1 MILQYPPSLDLEYC
15 SLPLSYPLSI
25 RSYYTWYWSF
35 TPAVLYTGIVC
46 CCVGRFVLVAEW
58 RLWCLFFLSFMFF
71 PCCCLFFLIIIL
83 FNTRYFARICSFW
96 TLYSPSPLFSIVRCV
111 VWSGTEQ
118 ITASNGISQIQKKQ
132 RNTKVF
138 RHKQQ
143 HQAHRSKSP
152 SNHPILPSFYS
163 SAINKKIVKRGT
175 KRKREETESL
185 IGKRGRKR
193 SKRTNY

>member
-1 MILQYPPSLDLEYC
+1 MLLCRQIC
-15 SLPLSYPLSI
+15 SCCWVTPLMFI
-25 RSYYTWYWSF
+25 F
-35 TPAVLYTGIVC
+35 
-46 CCVGRFVLVAEW
+46 FVLLVVV
-58 RLWCLFFLSFMFF
+58 F
-71 PCCCLFFLIIIL
+71 
-83 FNTRYFARICSFW
+83 CSFW
-96 TLYSPSPLFSIVRCV
+96 LLFYLILGTSPVYVPFRTLYSPSPLFSIVRCV